1 MRNQVKSQH
10 TVDLK
15 ACIAYDAITNSSGRA
30 GGSFRG
36 ERTYKPKKEFA
47 YRIIE
52 CTQGGQPARC
62 PIPNFCVR
70 RSVWWCFGGGQ
81 FCFPWWRCDVLWC
94 DVDWRGMMSCGWF
107 QGDVRTGNV
116 VGCGMSCYDVLRCDV
131 CISAWQVV
139 WCKEMGWNGM
149 GRDVMDWCVELGDVL
164 WTTQGPCHSKTLEM
178 SSPMRGATL
187 GCKTQ
192 KDYVLQCSTPVLL
205 RATKYYYVLL

>member
-81 FCFPWWRCDVLWC
+81 FCFH
-94 DVDWRGMMSCGWF
+94 G
-107 QGDVRTGNV
+107 GDVTCCGVMWIDV
-116 VGCGMSCYDVLRCDV
+116 V
-131 CISAWQVV
+131 
-139 WCKEMGWNGM
+139 
-149 GRDVMDWCVELGDVL
+149 
-164 WTTQGPCHSKTLEM
+164 
-178 SSPMRGATL
+178 
-187 GCKTQ
+187 
-192 KDYVLQCSTPVLL
+192 
-205 RATKYYYVLL
+205 